1 MPPLPARNGF
11 FSSFTADEGNAAE
24 GSGKFWVRWTDFALR
39 YGISGYDRETRRRL
53 FLVNMSGYLSAI
65 SSLSYAVNFSFYNFS
80 VLKWLVFGN
89 LLSAFL
95 TASAPYWHR
104 YNSVGAALM
113 MTTTVA
119 VTLFFFV
126 SELGR
131 DSGVQLNYIGA
142 VAIAFVIFGLDH
154 MRIIAAVTLVCI
166 IGHIATVFLF
176 PVGRVQWAIDDGFMI
191 RLYVMSSVSIMLIL
205 GLVVWYAFR
214 VAADAE
220 ARSERL
226 LMNIFPET
234 IANQL
239 RLFPD
244 KPIADRFDEATV
256 LFADIVGFTAMSRKL
271 KADELIMLL
280 NDIFSS
286 FDAIGAKL
294 HTEKIKTIGDA
305 YMAVSGA
312 PEPVED
318 HSERI
323 LQLAIGMI
331 GEIRKVSKRHQ
342 IRLDVRIGIAAG
354 PITAGVIGKAKFA
367 YDVWAPTVNLASR
380 LESNGEVG
388 RIHVSVEV
396 YRALKNKYRFEKAPS
411 MALKGI
417 GRVQSWYYAGSLDN
431 RA

>member
-1 MPPLPARNGF
+1 MPNPPAKSGF
-11 FSSFTADEGNAAE
+11 FSNFTANEGGGAE
-24 GSGKFWVRWTDFALR
+24 KSDRFWLRWTDFALR

-53 FLVNMSGYLSAI
+53 FLVNLSGYLSAI
-65 SSLSYAVNFSFYNFS
+65 SSLSYAINFALYNFPA
-80 VLKWLVFGN
+80 LKWLVFGN

-104 YNSVGAALM
+104 YNSLGAAIM

-154 MRIIAAVTLVCI
+154 MRYIAAITLVCI
-166 IGHIATVFLF
+166 VGHIATVALF
-176 PVGRVQWAIDDGFMI
+176 PVGRVQWAIDDAFMTQ
-191 RLYVMSSVSIMLIL
+191 LYVMSATSIMLIL
-205 GLVVWYAFR
+205 GLIVWYAFR

-226 LMNIFPET
+226 LMNIFPES

-239 RLFPD
+239 RMYPD
-244 KPIADRFDEATV
+244 EPIADRFDEATV
-256 LFADIVGFTAMSRKL
+256 LFSDIVGFTKMSNNL
-271 KADELIMLL
+271 EAEELIFLL
-280 NDIFSS
+280 NDIFSA
-286 FDAIGAKL
+286 FDAIGSKL

-323 LQLAIGMI
+323 LKLAIGMI
-331 GEIRKVSKRHQ
+331 SEIARVSEAHQ
-342 IRLDVRIGIAAG
+342 IPLDVRVGIAAG

-380 LESNGEVG
+380 LESNGKVG
-388 RIHVSVEV
+388 RIHVSGEV
-396 YRALKNKYRFEKAPS
+396 YRALKDKYRFEKAPVTN
-411 MALKGI
+411 LKGI
-417 GRVQSWYYAGSLDN
+417 GRVQSWYYVGDQV
-431 RA
+431 

>member
-1 MPPLPARNGF
+1 MPNPSAKSGF
-11 FSSFTADEGNAAE
+11 FSSFTADGGGGAE
-24 GSGKFWVRWTDFALR
+24 ESGRFWVRWTDCALR

-53 FLVNMSGYLSAI
+53 FLVNLSGYLSAI
-65 SSLSYAVNFSFYNFS
+65 SSLSYAINFSLHDFS
-80 VLKWLVFGN
+80 ALKWLIFGN

-95 TASAPYWHR
+95 TASAPFWHR
-104 YNSVGAALM
+104 YNSLGAALM
-113 MTTTVA
+113 MTATVA

-142 VAIAFVIFGLDH
+142 VAIAFVIFGLNH
-154 MRIIAAVTLVCI
+154 MRIIAAITIVCI
-166 IGHIATVFLF
+166 VGHIATVYLF
-176 PVGRVQWAIDDGFMI
+176 PVGRVQWAIDEAFMTQ
-191 RLYVMSSVSIMLIL
+191 LYVMSATSIMLIL

-234 IANQL
+234 IANRL
-239 RLFPD
+239 RMFPD
-244 KPIADRFDEATV
+244 DIIADRFDEASV
-256 LFADIVGFTAMSRKL
+256 LFADIVGFTKMSNEL
-271 KADELIMLL
+271 EAEELILLL
-280 NDIFSS
+280 NEIFSA

-323 LQLAIGMI
+323 LKLAIGMI
-331 GEIRKVSKRHQ
+331 AEIARVSEAHQ
-342 IRLDVRIGIAAG
+342 MSLDIRIGIAAG

-380 LESNGEVG
+380 LESSGKVG
-388 RIHVSVEV
+388 RIQVSSVV
-396 YRALKNKYRFEKAPS
+396 YRALKEKYRFEKAEVKD
-411 MALKGI
+411 LKGI
-417 GRVQSWYYAGSLDN
+417 GQVQSWYYVGTEA
-431 RA
+431 